1 MEKSQSPE
9 KLMLK
14 HAKLSKAQELE
25 LLEDLREQ
33 GYIETEA
40 QHAYQAQQLKSA
52 QMLLN
57 VRKLLRLPMTG
68 PIDLDKL
75 IKEREG

>member
-1 MEKSQSPE
+1 MEESQSPE
-9 KLMLK
+9 KLVLK
-14 HAKLSKAQELE
+14 HAKLSKSQELDILKE
-25 LLEDLREQ
+25 LREQ

-40 QHAYQAQQLKSA
+40 QHAYQTQQLKSA

-57 VRKLLRLPMTG
+57 VRKLLKLPIVG